1 MHCAMNIV
9 HLITVLNLGLF
20 LLCGVT
26 VPWWVP
32 FLCAVLSKLVPSCC
46 LLCHL
51 KLSCVILCVIFVSLQ
66 LVLALGYIHKEKHIV
81 HRDLSA
87 SNVMIGADLSL
98 CLTDFGLAK
107 QKQREMSVMNSVV
120 GTMPYWR

>member
-1 MHCAMNIV
+1 M
-9 HLITVLNLGLF
+9 
-20 LLCGVT
+20 
-26 VPWWVP
+26 
-32 FLCAVLSKLVPSCC
+32 
-46 LLCHL
+46 
-51 KLSCVILCVIFVSLQ
+51 LSCVILCVILCHPVCHPVSLQ
-66 LVLALGYIHKEKHIV
+66 LVLALRYIHKEKHIV